1 MSKQTADSDIK
12 VELMYIVYFILAFTL
27 VIMFI
32 GIILELDFTCQII
45 LVKYLP
51 IRVYFTC
58 PFDRC
63 ILSGL
68 NLF

>member
-1 MSKQTADSDIK
+1 MSKKTADSDIK

-32 GIILELDFTCQII
+32 GITLELNFTCQII

-51 IRVYFTC
+51 IVY
-58 PFDRC
+58 
-63 ILSGL
+63 ILPAL
-68 NLF
+68 LIYVYLVV

>member
-1 MSKQTADSDIK
+1 MSKKTADSDIK
-12 VELMYIVYFILAFTL
+12 VEVICIVYFILAFTL

-32 GIILELDFTCQII
+32 DIILELNFTCQII

-58 PFDRC
+58 PFDIC
-63 ILSGL
+63 VLSSL
-68 NLF
+68 IYF